1 MHDACK
7 QHQGKTTADR
17 GSLRDPGAVGT
28 AFAKKAISHLGCGLL
43 TLPSWRRPRGSQTVR
58 EAEQLRIPS
67 ISHLGLPITRSS
79 FTETDSCHL
88 NISAKVSLLKY
99 HF

>member
-1 MHDACK
+1 MGILAIGETFSKDSIWCEPLMHDACK

-17 GSLRDPGAVGT
+17 GSLRDPRAVGT

-67 ISHLGLPITRSS
+67 ISHLG
-79 FTETDSCHL
+79 
-88 NISAKVSLLKY
+88 
-99 HF
+99 

>member
-1 MHDACK
+1 MHDACR
-7 QHQGKTTADR
+7 QHQGKITVD
-17 GSLRDPGAVGT
+17 GCSLRNPGVVGM

-67 ISHLGLPITRSS
+67 INHLG
-79 FTETDSCHL
+79 
-88 NISAKVSLLKY
+88 
-99 HF
+99 